1 MPKCN
6 YVVPGGVVTML
17 DSLIFDG
24 WKAPL
29 RIVIMSI
36 LIYGYLILIMRL
48 SGKRTMLQYNMFDVI
63 ISVAY
68 GSTIA
73 TILVTDKISFVEGA
87 FVLGMLTFIQL
98 FIAVMEMKSKKFGAI
113 LNPTPTFL
121 YYNDEFCEEELEKE
135 RVLKSEIRNA
145 VRQQGIGSMQKIE
158 AIVLE
163 GNGQFSIITKSEAGA
178 GDTLVDVEGAKQSK

>member
-1 MPKCN
+1 
-6 YVVPGGVVTML
+6 ML
-17 DSLIFDG
+17 DSLLFDG

-36 LIYGYLILIMRL
+36 LIYAYLILIMRL
-48 SGKRTMLQYNMFDVI
+48 SGKRTMFQYNMFDVI

-73 TILVTDKISFVEGA
+73 TILLTDKISFTEGA

-98 FIAVMEMKSKKFGAI
+98 LIAVMEMKSKKFGAVI
-113 LNPTPTFL
+113 NPTPTFL
-121 YYNDEFCEEELEKE
+121 YYNDDYCEENLEKE

-145 VRQQGIGSMQKIE
+145 VRQQGIGTMEKIE

-163 GNGQFSIITKSEAGA
+163 GNGQLSIIPKSEAGA
-178 GDTLVDVEGAKQSK
+178 GDTLVDVKSPKQDK

>member
-1 MPKCN
+1 
-6 YVVPGGVVTML
+6 ML
-17 DSLIFDG
+17 ETLLFDG
-24 WKAPL
+24 WKSL
-29 RIVIMSI
+29 VRIVIMAI

-73 TILVTDKISFVEGA
+73 TILVTDKISFADGA
-87 FVLGMLTFIQL
+87 VVLGMLTLIQL

-113 LNPTPTFL
+113 INPTPTFL
-121 YYNDEFCEEELEKE
+121 YVNGEYCEEVMDKE

-145 VRQQGIGSMQKIE
+145 VRQQGIGSMEKIE
-158 AIVLE
+158 VIVLE
-163 GNGQFSIITKSEAGA
+163 GNGKLSIITKSEAGA
-178 GDTLVDVEGAKQSK
+178 KDTLIDVHH

>member
-1 MPKCN
+1 
-6 YVVPGGVVTML
+6 ML
-17 DSLIFDG
+17 DSLFFDG

-29 RIVIMSI
+29 RIVIMSV

>member
-1 MPKCN
+1 MCE
-6 YVVPGGVVTML
+6 YVVPGGVVTL
-17 DSLIFDG
+17 FDSLLFDG
-24 WKAPL
+24 WKSPL

-48 SGKRTMLQYNMFDVI
+48 SGKRTLFQYNMFDVI

-73 TILVTDKISFVEGA
+73 TILLTDKISFVEGA
-87 FVLGMLTFIQL
+87 FVLGMLTVIQL
-98 FIAVMEMKSKKFGAI
+98 FIAVVETKSKKFGAI
-113 LNPTPTFL
+113 INPTPNFL
-121 YYNDEFCEEELEKE
+121 YYSDDYCEEVLDKE

-145 VRQQGIGSMQKIE
+145 VRQQGIGTMEKIE

-163 GNGQFSIITKSEAGA
+163 GNGQLSIITKSEAGS
-178 GDTLVDVEGAKQSK
+178 GDTLIDVEGLKKDK